1 MRRRTIIALILTIL
15 CAAAANRYWLIFK
28 PFNVCFNVKGQ
39 GIAHIEVL
47 LNKKN
52 NNDFKK
58 VKRAGYDIDLSKS
71 SKFNVTFAHVTSA
84 KRIKI
89 VLNKAFTPPP
99 KPLLYLNLS

>member
-1 MRRRTIIALILTIL
+1 MRKRTIIALILTIL
-15 CAAAANRYWLIFK
+15 CVAATNRYWLIFK

-58 VKRAGYDIDLSKS
+58 VKRSGLDIDLSKLEN
-71 SKFNVTFAHVTSA
+71 FDVTFQHVTSP
-84 KRIKI
+84 KRLKLALHKSFDPSGGG
-89 VLNKAFTPPP
+89 VKA
-99 KPLLYLNLS
+99 LL